1 MYPVISIIEKEQL
14 KRDIPKFRVGDTVR
28 VHLKIVEG
36 EKERIQEVEGIV
48 ISKKGDGIRETF
60 TIRKVSYGVGVERK
74 FPLHSPSIEK
84 IQALRTG
91 NVRRAKLYYLRG
103 RKGKAARV
111 EEKIGVLKKADE

>member
-111 EEKIGVLKKADE
+111 EEKIGV